1 MKVDDK
7 LLKRSLNAALNF
19 SVIKKQGFKDK
30 VRKFD
35 ESIDLIINIK
45 DINLNDPKNRIDK
58 EIILSNNII
67 VDEKPNI
74 CVIASDEIL
83 LEAKKLGVDTL
94 DSDGLLKLNNEEKKY
109 KKKFAKR
116 YEFFVVEDKLMR
128 DVARYLARFLGP
140 VGKMP
145 KPFPTGYG
153 IISSTEDLKLAYERY
168 KKIVRIQMKKQPIIF
183 TKIGKKSMSK
193 EQLYENMKTIVNFI
207 ADQMPHKF
215 NNFRSMY
222 LKSTMGKPV
231 KLTEEFLKSIEVS
244 KND

>member
-7 LLKRSLNAALNF
+7 LLKRSLNAAINF
-19 SVIKKQGFKDK
+19 SILKREGFKDK

-45 DINLNDPKNRIDK
+45 DVNLNDPKNRIEK
-58 EIILSNNII
+58 EIILSNEII
-67 VDEKPNI
+67 TDDKPNV

-83 LEAKKLGVDTL
+83 LEAKKLGIDTI
-94 DSDGLLKLNNEEKKY
+94 DSDGLIKLNNEEKKF
-109 KKKFAKR
+109 KKKFAKK
-116 YEFFVVEDKLMR
+116 YEYFVVEDKMMR

-153 IISSTEDLKLAYERY
+153 IISSPEDLKVAYERY
-168 KKIVRIQMKKQPIIF
+168 KKIIRIQMKKQPIIF
-183 TKIGKKSMSK
+183 AKIGKKSMDK
-193 EQLYENMKTIVNFI
+193 EKLYENMKTIVDFI

-215 NNFRSMY
+215 NNFKSMF

-231 KLTEEFLKSIEVS
+231 KVTEEFLKSIEV
-244 KND
+244 

>member
-7 LLKRSLNAALNF
+7 LLKRSLNAAIDF
-19 SVIKKQGFKDK
+19 SIMKKEGFKEK
-30 VRKFD
+30 VRNFD

-58 EIILSNNII
+58 EIILGNEVIAK
-67 VDEKPNI
+67 DKPNI

-83 LEAKKLGVDTL
+83 MEAKKLGIDTL
-94 DSDGLLKLNNEEKKY
+94 DSEGLIKLNNEEKKY
-109 KKKFAKR
+109 KKKFAKK
-116 YEFFVVEDKLMR
+116 YDFFVVEDKMMR

-153 IISSTEDLKLAYERY
+153 IISNPDDLNVAYERY
-168 KKIVRIQMKKQPIIF
+168 KKVIRIQMKKQPIIF
-183 TKIGKKSMSK
+183 AKIGKKSLDK
-193 EQLYENMKTIVNFI
+193 EKLFENMKTVVNFI

-215 NNFRSMY
+215 NNFKSIH

-231 KLTEEFLKSIEVS
+231 KVTEEFLKTIEV
-244 KND
+244 

>member
-1 MKVDDK
+1 LKVDDK
-7 LLKRSLNAALNF
+7 LLKKSLNAAIDF
-19 SVIKKQGFKDK
+19 SIMKKEGFKDK

-45 DINLNDPKNRIDK
+45 DINLNDPKSRIDK
-58 EIILSNNII
+58 EIILSNEVITN
-67 VDEKPNI
+67 DRPNI

-83 LEAKKLGVDTL
+83 QEAKKLGVETL
-94 DSDGLLKLNNEEKKY
+94 DSSGLINLNNEEKKY

-116 YEFFVVEDKLMR
+116 YEFFVVEDKMMR
-128 DVARYLARFLGP
+128 DVARYLARYLGP

-153 IISSTEDLKLAYERY
+153 IISSVEDLNVAYERY
-168 KKIVRIQMKKQPIIF
+168 KKIIRIQMKKQPIIF
-183 TKIGKKSMSK
+183 AKIGKKSLDRQK
-193 EQLYENMKTIVNFI
+193 LYENMKAVVNFI

-215 NNFRSMY
+215 NNFKSMY

-231 KLTEEFLKSIEVS
+231 KVKEEFLKSIEV
-244 KND
+244 

>member
-1 MKVDDK
+1 MDDK
-7 LLKRSLNAALNF
+7 LLKRSLNAAIDF
-19 SVIKKQGFKDK
+19 SIIKKEGFKDK

-45 DINLNDPKNRIDK
+45 DVNLNDPKNRIDK
-58 EIILSNNII
+58 EIILSNEII
-67 VDEKPNI
+67 TDDKPNI

-83 LEAKKLGVDTL
+83 LEGKKLGIDTL
-94 DSDGLLKLNNEEKKY
+94 DSDGLIKLNNEEKKY
-109 KKKFAKR
+109 KKKFAKK
-116 YEFFVVEDKLMR
+116 YDYFVVEDKMMR

-153 IISSTEDLKLAYERY
+153 IISSPDDLKVAYERY
-168 KKIVRIQMKKQPIIF
+168 KKVIRIQMKKQPIIF
-183 TKIGKKSMSK
+183 AKIGKKSMDK
-193 EQLYENMKTIVNFI
+193 EKLYENMKTVVNFI
-207 ADQMPHKF
+207 VDQMPHKF

-231 KLTEEFLKSIEVS
+231 KVTEEFLKSIEV
-244 KND
+244 

>member
-7 LLKRSLNAALNF
+7 LLKRSLNAAIDF
-19 SVIKKQGFKDK
+19 SIMKKEGFKEK

-58 EIILSNNII
+58 EIILGNEVIAK
-67 VDEKPNI
+67 DKPNI

-83 LEAKKLGVDTL
+83 MEAKKLGIDTL
-94 DSDGLLKLNNEEKKY
+94 DSEGLIKLNNEEKKY
-109 KKKFAKR
+109 KKKFAKK
-116 YEFFVVEDKLMR
+116 YDFFVVEDKMMR

-153 IISSTEDLKLAYERY
+153 IISNPDDLNVAYERY
-168 KKIVRIQMKKQPIIF
+168 KKVIRIQMKKQPIIF
-183 TKIGKKSMSK
+183 AKIGKKSLDK
-193 EQLYENMKTIVNFI
+193 EKLFENMKTVVNFI

-215 NNFRSMY
+215 NNFKSIH

-231 KLTEEFLKSIEVS
+231 KVTEEFLKTIEV
-244 KND
+244 

>member
-7 LLKRSLNAALNF
+7 LLKKSLNAALDF
-19 SVIKKQGFKDK
+19 SIIKKEGFKDK
-30 VRKFD
+30 SRKFD

-58 EIILSNNII
+58 EIILSHDVITGNN
-67 VDEKPNI
+67 PNI

-83 LEAKKLGVDTL
+83 LEAKKLGLDTL
-94 DSDGLLKLNNEEKKY
+94 DSTGLISLNNEEKKF
-109 KKKFAKR
+109 KKKFAKK
-116 YEFFVVEDKLMR
+116 YDYFVVEDKMMR

-153 IISSTEDLKLAYERY
+153 IISSSEDLKVASERY
-168 KKIVRIQMKKQPIIF
+168 RKVIRVQMKKQPIIF
-183 TKIGKKSMSK
+183 IKIGKKSM
-193 EQLYENMKTIVNFI
+193 EQEKLYENMKTVIDFI

-215 NNFRSMY
+215 NNFKSMY

-231 KLTEEFLKSIEVS
+231 KVQEEFLKSIKV
-244 KND
+244 